1 MVNYSYSLRS
11 SWDMSLLRS
20 VVAATQKSAQDL
32 GLTPIALRNS
42 ALLAIA
48 DQIAQ
53 NQEQILSA
61 NAQDLAQA
69 DQLPFA
75 LAQRLK
81 LDRHK
86 VQGMIKGLQDLAKL
100 PDPLNQRQIH
110 RELDTGLILQR
121 LTCPIGVIGVIFES
135 RPDALVQIA
144 GLAVKSGNGAILKG
158 GSEALHSCQ
167 ALMQAI
173 HQGLREV
180 GIAPQVLELVTTRAE
195 ILEILHM
202 DDLIDLIVPR
212 GSNEFV
218 RYIQRNTKIPVMGHA
233 DGICHLFVDEFAD
246 LAMAVAVSVDSKVQ
260 YPAACN
266 AIETLLVHQAIASEF
281 LPQVVKALQGK
292 GVELRGCDRTR
303 QIVPDLIPAQESDWT
318 TEYLDLILA
327 IKVVDGL
334 TEAIA
339 HINQYG
345 SRHTDAIITESVEN
359 AHTFQQRVLS
369 CGVYHNCSTR
379 FADGF
384 RYGFGAEVGISTQK
398 LPPRGPVGLEGL
410 VTYKYYL
417 NGKGQTVAEYSG
429 AGAKTFTH
437 IDLTE

>member
-1 MVNYSYSLRS
+1 
-11 SWDMSLLRS
+11 MSLLRE
-20 VVAATQKSAQDL
+20 VVANTRKSAQEL
-32 GLTPIALRNS
+32 GLTSLDERNS

-48 DQIAQ
+48 DHIAQ
-53 NQEQILSA
+53 HQDLILSA
-61 NAQDLAQA
+61 NAQDLARA

-75 LAQRLK
+75 LAQRLRLDSHK
-81 LDRHK
+81 LE
-86 VQGMIKGLQDLAKL
+86 GIIKGLQNLAKL

-110 RELDTGLILQR
+110 RELDHGLVLQR

-144 GLAVKSGNGAILKG
+144 GLAIKSGNGAILKG

-167 ALMQAI
+167 ALMQVI
-173 HQGLREV
+173 HGALQTV

-195 ILEILHM
+195 ILEILQM

-212 GSNEFV
+212 GSNELV
-218 RYIQRNTKIPVMGHA
+218 RYIQANTRIPVIGHA

-246 LAMAVAVSVDSKVQ
+246 LEMAVKVTVDSKVQ

-266 AIETLLVHQAIASEF
+266 AIETLLVHQAIAPKF
-281 LPQVVKALQGK
+281 LPVAAKALREQ
-292 GVELRGCDRTR
+292 GVELRGCPRTL

-327 IKVVDGL
+327 IKVVDSL

-345 SRHTDAIITESVEN
+345 SHHTDAIITESQEN
-359 AHTFQQRVLS
+359 AQTFQQRVTS

-417 NGKGQTVAEYSG
+417 NGKGQIVAEYSG
-429 AGAKTFTH
+429 AGAKSFTH
-437 IDLTE
+437 IDLP

>member
-1 MVNYSYSLRS
+1 MS
-11 SWDMSLLRS
+11 SLRS
-20 VVAATQKSAQDL
+20 VVLAAQRAGQDL

-48 DQIAQ
+48 DHLAQ
-53 NQEQILSA
+53 HEEQILQA

-110 RELDTGLILQR
+110 RELDHGLILQR

-167 ALMQAI
+167 ALIQVI
-173 HQGLREV
+173 HQALSTV
-180 GIAPQVLELVTTRAE
+180 GIAPEVLQLVTTRAE

-212 GSNEFV
+212 GSNELV
-218 RYIQRNTKIPVMGHA
+218 RYIQANTKIPVMGHA
-233 DGICHLFVDEFAD
+233 DGICHVFVDEFAEVE
-246 LAMAVAVSVDSKVQ
+246 MAVAVTIDSKVQ

-266 AIETLLVHQAIASEF
+266 AIETLLVHQAIAPRF
-281 LPQVVKALQGK
+281 LPQVVKALREK
-292 GVELRGCDRTR
+292 GVELRGCDRSR
-303 QIVPDLIPAQESDWT
+303 HIVSDLIPAQESDWT

-327 IKVVDGL
+327 IKVVDSL
-334 TEAIA
+334 NEAIA

-345 SRHTDAIITESVEN
+345 SHHTDAIITESVEN
-359 AHTFQQRVLS
+359 AQTFQQRVLS

-417 NGKGQTVAEYSG
+417 NGKGQTVAEYTG
-429 AGAKTFTH
+429 AGAKSFTH
-437 IDLTE
+437 VDLA

>member
-32 GLTPIALRNS
+32 GLTSSALRNS

-48 DQIAQ
+48 AQIAQ
-53 NQEQILSA
+53 HQEQILQA
-61 NAQDLAQA
+61 NAQDLTQA

-81 LDRHK
+81 LDSHK

-144 GLAVKSGNGAILKG
+144 GLAIKSGNGAILKG
-158 GSEALHSCQ
+158 GSEAVHSCQ

-180 GIAPQVLELVTTRAE
+180 GIPPQVLELVTTRAE

-212 GSNEFV
+212 GSNELV
-218 RYIQRNTKIPVMGHA
+218 RYIQSNTKIPVMGHA
-233 DGICHLFVDEFAD
+233 DGICHVFVDEFAD
-246 LAMAVAVSVDSKVQ
+246 LAMAVAVTLDSKVQ

-266 AIETLLVHQAIASEF
+266 AIETLLVHQAIAAEF
-281 LPQVVKALQGK
+281 LPQVVKALQEK

-303 QIVPDLIPAQESDWT
+303 HIVPDLIPAQESDWT

-327 IKVVDGL
+327 IKVVDSL
-334 TEAIA
+334 SEAIA

-345 SRHTDAIITESVEN
+345 SHHTDAIITESAAN
-359 AHTFQQRVLS
+359 AQTFQQRISS

-417 NGKGQTVAEYSG
+417 NGKGQTVAEYAG

-437 IDLTE
+437 IDLRE

>member
-1 MVNYSYSLRS
+1 MLNYSYSLRHN
-11 SWDMSLLRS
+11 WDMSLLRA
-20 VVAATQKSAQDL
+20 VVANTRKAAQDL

-53 NQEQILSA
+53 QQAQILSA
-61 NAQDLAQA
+61 NAQDLATA

-81 LDRHK
+81 LDSHK
-86 VQGMIKGLQDLAKL
+86 LQGMIKGLQDLAKL
-100 PDPLNQRQIH
+100 PDPLNRRQIH
-110 RELDTGLILQR
+110 RELDHGLVLQR

-144 GLAVKSGNGAILKG
+144 GLAIKSGNGAILKG

-173 HQGLREV
+173 HQGLSAV

-195 ILEILHM
+195 ILEILQM
-202 DDLIDLIVPR
+202 DNLIDLIVPR
-212 GSNEFV
+212 GSNELV
-218 RYIQRNTKIPVMGHA
+218 RYIQSNTQIPVIGHA
-233 DGICHLFVDEFAD
+233 DGICHLYIDEFAD
-246 LAMAVAVSVDSKVQ
+246 VAMALAVTVDSKVQ

-266 AIETLLVHQAIASEF
+266 AIETLLVHQAIAPQF
-281 LPQVVKALQGK
+281 LPQAVQALQK
-292 GVELRGCDRTR
+292 QGVELRGCPRTL
-303 QIVPDLIPAQESDWT
+303 QIVPGLIPAQESDWS

-327 IKVVDGL
+327 IKVVDSL
-334 TEAIA
+334 TEAID

-345 SRHTDAIITESVEN
+345 SQHTDAIITESLDN
-359 AHTFQQRVLS
+359 AQTFQQRVLS

-417 NGKGQTVAEYSG
+417 NGKGQTVAEYAG
-429 AGAKTFTH
+429 AGAKSFTH
-437 IDLTE
+437 IDLAE

>member
-32 GLTPIALRNS
+32 ALSPISLRNS

-53 NQEQILSA
+53 NQAHILSA

-81 LDRHK
+81 LDSHK
-86 VQGMIKGLQDLAKL
+86 VQSIIKGLQDLTKL

-110 RELDTGLILQR
+110 RELDRGLVLQR

-144 GLAVKSGNGAILKG
+144 GLAIKSGNGAILKG

-173 HQGLREV
+173 HQGLVSV

-218 RYIQRNTKIPVMGHA
+218 RYIQSNTKIPVMGHA

-266 AIETLLVHQAIASEF
+266 AIETLLVHQAIAPEF
-281 LPQVVKALQGK
+281 LPKVVKALREK

-327 IKVVDGL
+327 IKVVDSL
-334 TEAIA
+334 TEAIN

-345 SRHTDAIITESVEN
+345 SRHTDAIITNSAEN
-359 AHTFQQRVLS
+359 AQTFQQRVLS

>member
-1 MVNYSYSLRS
+1 
-11 SWDMSLLRS
+11 MSLLRA
-20 VVAATQKSAQDL
+20 VVANTRKAAQDL

-53 NQEQILSA
+53 QQAQILSA
-61 NAQDLAQA
+61 NAQDLATA

-81 LDRHK
+81 LDSHK
-86 VQGMIKGLQDLAKL
+86 LQGMIKGLQDLAKL
-100 PDPLNQRQIH
+100 PDPLNRRQIH
-110 RELDTGLILQR
+110 RELDHGLVLQR

-144 GLAVKSGNGAILKG
+144 GLAIKSGNGAILKG

-173 HQGLREV
+173 HQGLSAV

-195 ILEILHM
+195 ILEILQM
-202 DDLIDLIVPR
+202 DNLIDLIVPR
-212 GSNEFV
+212 GSNELV
-218 RYIQRNTKIPVMGHA
+218 RYIQSNTQIPVIGHA
-233 DGICHLFVDEFAD
+233 DGICHLYIDEFAD
-246 LAMAVAVSVDSKVQ
+246 VAMALAVTVDSKVQ

-266 AIETLLVHQAIASEF
+266 AIETLLVHQAIAPQF
-281 LPQVVKALQGK
+281 LPQAVQALQK
-292 GVELRGCDRTR
+292 QGVELRGCPRTL
-303 QIVPDLIPAQESDWT
+303 QIVPGLIPAQESDWS

-327 IKVVDGL
+327 IKVVDSL
-334 TEAIA
+334 TEAID

-345 SRHTDAIITESVEN
+345 SQHTDAIITESLDN
-359 AHTFQQRVLS
+359 AQTFQQRVLS

-417 NGKGQTVAEYSG
+417 NGKGQTVAEYAG
-429 AGAKTFTH
+429 AGAKSFTH
-437 IDLTE
+437 IDLAE